1 MMPLANTLHRRLRDE
16 LEAIRCLSAQ
26 PQAAGGGCSEDGW
39 HPKWSAWALLRL
51 AWLAGWLAGW
61 GWFDTSKNL
70 NKVSGNAAKRKSS
83 QAKPRRAKPSS
94 ISPTRQARQLLLL
107 LQIPL
112 LLQLLLLSC
121 TRRAAHRA
129 RLSVTQP
136 RTRPGRGIQAARWNK
151 SLSSG
156 PTTPLN

>member
-26 PQAAGGGCSEDGW
+26 PQAAGGGCCVCGRRGEDGW

-51 AWLAGWLAGW
+51 ASLAGW

-83 QAKPRRAKPSS
+83 QAKPSRAIFHLTHS
-94 ISPTRQARQLLLL
+94 TARQLLL
-107 LQIPL
+107 QPL
-112 LLQLLLLSC
+112 LRLLSC
-121 TRRAAHRA
+121 TRRVAHRA

-136 RTRPGRGIQAARWNK
+136 RTRPGRGIQAAWLGGSVK
-151 SLSSG
+151 QVPVKWTDYS
-156 PTTPLN
+156 T